1 MRRFYSPPETFTDRA
16 VTLGAD
22 ETHHLRDVVRQR
34 SGDEVSVF
42 DGEGREFTCVIRGIG
57 RTSAELEI
65 IREIESRSPESPA
78 SITLSAAILKADKFE
93 LVIQKAVELGVAE
106 LQPLITDR
114 CEANTKHTDKR
125 LVRWQR
131 IILDASKQ
139 CGRATLMK
147 IGEPVK
153 FQTMLAAG
161 DNSGTVLFAERD
173 GERLGDGRSSVIRT
187 VVIGP
192 EGGWS
197 DAEFAAARAS
207 GCRIVTLGGRI
218 LRAETAAIAIT
229 AIVQNL
235 FGDIN

>member
-1 MRRFYSPPETFTDRA
+1 MRRFYSPPETFTGQA

-22 ETHHLRDVVRQR
+22 EAHHMRDVVRQR
-34 SGDEVSVF
+34 PGDEVSVF
-42 DGEGREFTCVIRGIG
+42 DGEGREFVCVIRNIA
-57 RTSAELEI
+57 RSSAELEI
-65 IREIESRSPESPA
+65 VREVEPRSPESPA
-78 SITLSAAILKADKFE
+78 RITLAAAMLKADKFE

-106 LQPLITDR
+106 LVPLITDR
-114 CEANTKHTDKR
+114 CEANTKHAEKR
-125 LVRWQR
+125 MVRWQR

-161 DNSGTVLFAERD
+161 DNTETVLFAERD
-173 GERLGDGRSSVIRT
+173 GERLGDGGRNVIRT

-197 DAEFAAARAS
+197 DAEIDAARAT
-207 GCRIVTLGGRI
+207 GCRIITLGGRI

>member
-1 MRRFYSPPETFTDRA
+1 MRRFYSPPETFTGQAIR
-16 VTLGAD
+16 LGAD
-22 ETHHLRDVVRQR
+22 EAHHLRDVVRRR

-42 DGEGREFTCVIRGIG
+42 DGEGREFVCVIRSIE
-57 RTSAELEI
+57 RSSAELEI
-65 IREIESRSPESPA
+65 VREVEPRSPESPA
-78 SITLSAAILKADKFE
+78 RITLAAAMLKADKFE

-106 LQPLITDR
+106 LLPLITDR

-125 LVRWQR
+125 MVRWQR

-161 DNSGTVLFAERD
+161 DNAETALFAERN
-173 GERLGDGRSSVIRT
+173 GERLGDGGGSAIRT

-197 DAEFAAARAS
+197 DAEIDAARAT
-207 GCRIVTLGGRI
+207 GCRIITLGGRI

-235 FGDIN
+235 YGDIN

>member
-1 MRRFYSPPETFTDRA
+1 MRRFYSPPETFTGQAIR
-16 VTLGAD
+16 LGAD
-22 ETHHLRDVVRQR
+22 EAHHLRDVVRRR

-42 DGEGREFTCVIRGIG
+42 DGEGREFVCVIRSIE
-57 RTSAELEI
+57 RSSAELEI
-65 IREIESRSPESPA
+65 VREIEPRSPESPA
-78 SITLSAAILKADKFE
+78 RITLAAAMLKADKFE

-106 LQPLITDR
+106 LVPLITDR
-114 CEANTKHTDKR
+114 CEANTKHAEKR
-125 LVRWQR
+125 MVRWQR

-161 DNSGTVLFAERD
+161 DNTETVLFAERD
-173 GERLGDGRSSVIRT
+173 GERLGDGGRNVIRT

-197 DAEFAAARAS
+197 DAEIDAARAT
-207 GCRIVTLGGRI
+207 GCRIITLGGRI